1 MPETCSFERTHEMDG
16 QNPTLIEG
24 LPGMGLVAS
33 IAADQVRRNLDLAQ
47 IGHLRS
53 GGFPPMASFEDGL
66 VEETMRVYGGT
77 EPAVLTLHSSAPV
90 PEEAVGSLADCV
102 LKDLAHE
109 FQQAIFLVGAP
120 AQSEDQLG
128 QVRGIGTNPGQRERL
143 TEAGIDLAEHTGT
156 IGGVTGALLQACY
169 RAQVPAVALV
179 TRCRPKIPDPGAAR
193 SVIENGLE
201 PLVDFDLDTSDLEE
215 RDEEIQRRLDEVARQ
230 YQQSQT
236 TTPAGAAE
244 EAPASLYH

>member
-1 MPETCSFERTHEMDG
+1 
-16 QNPTLIEG
+16 
-24 LPGMGLVAS
+24 
-33 IAADQVRRNLDLAQ
+33 
-47 IGHLRS
+47 
-53 GGFPPMASFEDGL
+53 
-66 VEETMRVYGGT
+66 
-77 EPAVLTLHSSAPV
+77 
-90 PEEAVGSLADCV
+90 
-102 LKDLAHE
+102 
-109 FQQAIFLVGAP
+109 
-120 AQSEDQLG
+120 
-128 QVRGIGTNPGQRERL
+128 
-143 TEAGIDLAEHTGT
+143 
-156 IGGVTGALLQACY
+156 VTGALLQACY

-215 RDEEIQRRLDEVARQ
+215 RDEEIQRRLDEVAQQ